1 MTSSLRPSLNKMRSG
16 TFWRRKSSLGLN
28 FGENSPASPT
38 STVTRGES
46 VVEGNR
52 PLTPAPEDDIQ
63 GVQKRKSGTFWR
75 RKSSLNLAGAFAV
88 MNGKENQ
95 PQNAGLNGGST
106 GATGGTMNEAQNSM
120 TNGKHEGEED
130 VTMEDLDRERTLSEL
145 EEPLP
150 PRSYS
155 PPPQLPVFVGGGGGL
170 GGEDMFKD
178 IH

>member
-1 MTSSLRPSLNKMRSG
+1 M
-16 TFWRRKSSLGLN
+16 N
-28 FGENSPASPT
+28 FGEDTPASPT
-38 STVTRGES
+38 STGTREES
-46 VVEGNR
+46 VVEEKEQR
-52 PLTPAPEDDIQ
+52 PMSPAPEENIQ

-75 RKSSLNLAGAFAV
+75 RKSSLNLSSAFAA

-95 PQNAGLNGGST
+95 PQNVGMNGGST
-106 GATGGTMNEAQNSM
+106 VATANNTHEGPNGL

-130 VTMEDLDRERTLSEL
+130 VADEDEETEKSLSVM

-155 PPPQLPVFVGGGGGL
+155 PPPQLPMFVGGGGGL
-170 GGEDMFKD
+170 GGEDLFKD